1 MVAIVTPED
10 ADKVLTRMK
19 QNRYGREA
27 AIIGE
32 VVEEHPQ
39 RVVVKTLLGTP
50 RIICM
55 LVDELLP
62 RIC

>member
-1 MVAIVTPED
+1 LVAIVAPED
-10 ADKVLTRMK
+10 ADKVLIRMK

-32 VVEEHPQ
+32 VVKEHPQ
-39 RVVVKTLLGTP
+39 RVVVKILLDAS
-50 RIICM
+50 RIIGM